1 MSSLNAADR
10 VARLLNLIPWV
21 ESRGSNGASIETLS
35 VDFDYPVEDLV
46 ADLTEVVNF
55 VTGDRYG
62 LYGDL
67 VFDVAVA
74 DGRMWVNRNDLL
86 GRPLSVDR
94 VELAAAVAAGRAAAT
109 QLSDGDGPDA
119 AMGPLARAVAKL
131 SVALGTEADA
141 VEVRLRSSSDG
152 HLEVFQD
159 AITEGRCV
167 EIAYHSYGRDEET
180 TRVVEPHRCLY
191 DGFWYL
197 TANCRLAGA
206 PRVFRLDRVRSA
218 VLVDETF
225 TPPGDVADSMDGIPT
240 DGSIPEVVLELDESV
255 RWVLDQY
262 PNRGIRELEHGV
274 EVVLPV
280 AAARWLERLLLRLG
294 QAARVVAAPDGL
306 GDDLRQA
313 AANRILARYRRG

>member
-21 ESRGSNGASIETLS
+21 ESRGSSGASIETLS
-35 VDFDYPVEDLV
+35 VDFGYPVEDLV

-74 DGRMWVNRNDLL
+74 DGRVWVNRNDLL

-94 VELAAAVAAGRAAAT
+94 VELAAAVAAGRAAAAH
-109 QLSDGDGPDA
+109 LPDDE
-119 AMGPLARAVAKL
+119 MGPLARAVAKL

-141 VEVRLRSSSDG
+141 VEVRLRSSADG
-152 HLEVFQD
+152 HLEIFQE
-159 AITEGRCV
+159 AIAAGRCV

-218 VLVDETF
+218 VLVEATF
-225 TPPGDVADSMDGIPT
+225 IPPDDVAGSMDGIPI

-255 RWVLDQY
+255 RWVVDQY
-262 PNRGIRELEHGV
+262 PNRGIQELDHGV
-274 EVVLPV
+274 QVVLPV
-280 AAARWLERLLLRLG
+280 TAARWLERLLLRLG
-294 QAARVVAAPDGL
+294 PAARIVSAPEGL

-313 AANRILARYRRG
+313 AAQRILTRYRRA

>member
-1 MSSLNAADR
+1 MSSLSAADR

-21 ESRGSNGASIETLS
+21 ESRGSSGASLETLS
-35 VDFDYPVEDLV
+35 VDFDYPAEDLV

-74 DGRMWVNRNDLL
+74 DGRVWVNRNDLL

-94 VELAAAVAAGRAAAT
+94 VELAAAVAAGRAAAA
-109 QLSDGDGPDA
+109 QLPDGDCPDA
-119 AMGPLARAVAKL
+119 EMGPLARAVAKL

-141 VEVRLRSSSDG
+141 VEVRLRSSADG
-152 HLEVFQD
+152 YLEVFQD
-159 AITEGRCV
+159 AISAGRCV

-206 PRVFRLDRVRSA
+206 PRVFRLDRVRRA
-218 VLVDETF
+218 VRVEASF
-225 TPPGDVADSMDGIPT
+225 TPPDGVADSMDGIPT

-262 PNRGIRELEHGV
+262 PNRGIRELEDGV
-274 EVVLPV
+274 QVVLPV
-280 AAARWLERLLLRLG
+280 TAARWLERLLLRLG
-294 QAARVVAAPDGL
+294 QAARIVSAPDGL

-313 AANRILARYRRG
+313 AAQRILTRYRRE